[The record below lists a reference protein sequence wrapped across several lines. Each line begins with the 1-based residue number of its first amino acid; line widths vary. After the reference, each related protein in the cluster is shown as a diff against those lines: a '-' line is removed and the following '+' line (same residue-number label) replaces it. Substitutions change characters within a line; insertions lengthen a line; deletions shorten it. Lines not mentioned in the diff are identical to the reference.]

1 MSNTIFTEVQQR
13 TLPRNKFDMSF
24 DNKLSTDFGLLPPCL
39 CMELMP
45 GDEVVHQHEVYVQF
59 APLNALMMHRFYVK
73 TEYFFVPNR
82 LVYEQFNEFLVG
94 GEYGTDVLTPPCMTM
109 KQLNDNGQFAPR
121 TLSDYL
127 GLPSS
132 GTFGSFDD
140 ARLIN
145 SMPYRAYQLVYNDW
159 YRDENLINKLEIPKI
174 GGLEDDNDIP
184 MLTTLRRRAWRK
196 DYFTSQLPWPQKGP
210 QVQIPLG
217 DVAYVYAYLNERN
230 PNVVNDEV
238 ISTPQIEHDVI
249 EANGLLAADSQGN
262 VRLSGDSTNAQFN
275 RRIINFLEADYSTPG
290 TAFYYGQNGEPDT
303 QARVYQLVADLR
315 SATATSIEEL
325 RRAYAVQSWLELNA
339 IGGTRDVE
347 QIYSHFGVKV
357 PDYRLGRPEYIAGY
371 SNQINVG
378 NVYSTESNGA
388 STNNVQAYPVSVVNG
403 KSASESFKYYAHEHG
418 YLIGIVSVV
427 PKAAY
432 FQGLPRILGR
442 RMDKFDYYWPEFSQ
456 LGEQPVYAEEVYLN
470 NNENNV
476 MGYTPRYAEFKFA
489 DDQIHGDY
497 RTQLN
502 YQHDAPIYS
511 REPALNQDFIE
522 VNPSVQQLN
531 RIFNTDVPGEHHI
544 YIDIYHNIS
553 KVSSM
558 VYFGNPKI
566 Y

>member
-1 MSNTIFTEVQQR
+1 MSNTIFTEIQQR

-24 DNKLSTDFGLLPPCL
+24 DNKLSTDFGLLTPCL
-39 CMELMP
+39 CQELMP
-45 GDEVVHQHEVYVQF
+45 GDEVIHEHEAYVQF
-59 APLNALMMHRFYVK
+59 APLNALMMHRFYLK

-82 LVYEQFNEFLVG
+82 LVYDKFYEFLVG
-94 GEYGTDVLTPPCMTM
+94 GEFGTDILQPPCMSM

-132 GTFGSFDD
+132 GTFGTFKDD
-140 ARLIN
+140 RLIN
-145 SMPYRAYQLVYNDW
+145 SMPFRAYQLIYNEW

-174 GGLEDDNDIP
+174 GGLEDDNDIS

-210 QVQIPLG
+210 QVTIPLG
-217 DVAYVYAYLNERN
+217 EVAYVYAYRTPEMRGFD
-230 PNVVNDEV
+230 ND
-238 ISTPQIEHDVI
+238 PD
-249 EANGLLAADSQGN
+249 NSQLTSGN
-262 VRLSGDSTNAQFN
+262 VSTNGVGLRGDNDVTFGTQGFGPANVRDAALSPGGTLFYDNLLLEEDLTQFK
-275 RRIINFLEADYSTPG
+275 
-290 TAFYYGQNGEPDT
+290 
-303 QARVYQLVADLR
+303 LVADLR
-315 SATATSIEEL
+315 QATATSIEEL

-357 PDYRLGRPEYIAGY
+357 PDFRLGRPEYIAGY

-388 STNNVQAYPVSVVNG
+388 DTNNVQAYPVSVVNG
-403 KSASESFKYYAHEHG
+403 TTNSESFKYYAHEHG

-432 FQGLPRILGR
+432 FQGVPRILGR
-442 RMDKFDYYWPEFSQ
+442 RQDKFDYYWPEFAQ
-456 LGEQPVYAEEVYLN
+456 LGEQPVYSEEIYLN
-470 NNENNV
+470 SNDDV
-476 MGYTPRYAEFKFA
+476 IMGYTPRYAEFKFA

-497 RTQLN
+497 KTTLN

-511 REPALNQDFIE
+511 LEPSLNEAFIE
-522 VNPSVQQLN
+522 VDPSKQRLN

>member
-24 DNKLSTDFGLLPPCL
+24 DNKLSTDFGLLTPCL
-39 CMELMP
+39 CKELMP
-45 GDEVVHQHEVYVQF
+45 GDEVVHNHEVYVQF

-94 GEYGTDVLTPPCMTM
+94 GEYGTDTLTPPCMTM
-109 KQLNDNGQFAPR
+109 KQLSTALQFSPR

-127 GLPSS
+127 GLPST
-132 GTFGSFDD
+132 GTFGNIDD
-140 ARLIN
+140 NRLIN
-145 SMPYRAYQLVYNDW
+145 SMPYRAYQLIYNDW

-174 GGLEDDNDIP
+174 GGLEDDNDIA

-210 QVQIPLG
+210 QVMIPLG
-217 DVAYVYAYLNERN
+217 DVAYVYSYIDQDNGSWSDNQTPYLIQE
-230 PNVVNDEV
+230 NVGTFL
-238 ISTPQIEHDVI
+238 SS
-249 EANGLLAADSQGN
+249 NGTLYTSSADGK
-262 VRLSGDSTNAQFN
+262 VHLTGSGVNAQIN
-275 RRIINFLEADYSTPG
+275 REIVQNLDSRGSKFMSFQVDPEEMAQTPE
-290 TAFYYGQNGEPDT
+290 F
-303 QARVYQLVADLR
+303 RLVADLR
-315 SATATSIEEL
+315 QATATSIEEL

-371 SNQINVG
+371 SNQVNVG

-388 STNNVQAYPVSVVNG
+388 DTNNVQAYPVSVVNG
-403 KSASESFKYYAHEHG
+403 TSTSESFKYYAHEHG

-442 RMDKFDYYWPEFSQ
+442 RMDKFDYYWPEFAQ

-470 NNENNV
+470 QNDQSV
-476 MGYTPRYAEFKFA
+476 MGYTPRYAEFKFS
-489 DDQIHGDY
+489 DDEIHGDY
-497 RTQLN
+497 RTTLN
-502 YQHDAPIYS
+502 YQHDAPIYNN
-511 REPALNQDFIE
+511 EPALNQDFIE
-522 VNPSVQQLN
+522 VNPSKQNLN

-544 YIDIYHNIS
+544 YIDIYHNLS